1 MKSRKGLN
9 VCGKMKLDSMKA
21 AIGNMKNFF
30 ERFKKENPN
39 LQISIPLTEVGKM
52 KFTREGIDRNDSN
65 DAYDSALL

>member
-1 MKSRKGLN
+1 
-9 VCGKMKLDSMKA
+9 MKA

-52 KFTREGIDRNDSN
+52 KFTRNGIDRNDSN